1 MGICIRVPQVGLS
14 FRENAQRLRREPL
27 LNDMMKSIEG
37 GKRMFHLL
45 WYILIG
51 LISGVIAKSVM
62 HEHLTIFWTIVLGVI
77 GSIIGGGVSHMFSRP
92 ANERYH
98 PAGLI
103 LSTLGAILVLYLCIR
118 LNIHFPQVNLTSR

>member
-1 MGICIRVPQVGLS
+1 TTW
-14 FRENAQRLRREPL
+14 LRRGVVARRRFADAREE
-27 LNDMMKSIEG
+27 NS
-37 GKRMFHLL
+37 MFHLL

-92 ANERYH
+92 ANDRYH

-103 LSTLGAILVLYLCIR
+103 LSTLGAILVLYICFK